1 MRNVTLATWWF
12 FIFLYASSFVQC
24 RTNGNTESNRSV
36 FLSQLRALGFSETLV
51 VQAYFACEK
60 NENLA
65 ANFLLNQNFEDEW
78 VAESPRAPSPA
89 TTQALHLFGTPAPPP
104 LFLWVY
110 KSRGDSQTGRGGC
123 NHSVNKVQWNWG
135 HLGWMHSRMLK
146 CACTCV

>member
-1 MRNVTLATWWF
+1 MKLKKCMLQ
-12 FIFLYASSFVQC
+12 FLKKKLCIYFLLTVIVQC

-51 VQAYFACEK
+51 IQAYFACEK

-89 TTQALHLFGTPAPPP
+89 TTQALHLFGTPAPPHYFFEFTSQGETRR
-104 LFLWVY
+104 LV
-110 KSRGDSQTGRGGC
+110 GDGADAITRWSPMETRAFGL
-123 NHSVNKVQWNWG
+123 NA
-135 HLGWMHSRMLK
+135 L
-146 CACTCV
+146 